1 MKLPI
6 DVFTEWAK
14 DGRDERMAR
23 GHADSVNSM
32 LDFALEGQVDSF
44 TFIDAG
50 CGNGWVVRMMGNH
63 QLCKRAKGVD
73 GSEQMI
79 KKAISFDSDNTYHC
93 ADLVDWIPN
102 KKVDIVH
109 SMEVFYYVKNPVGL
123 IKHVTDNWLNPGGRL
138 IMGIDYY
145 TENKVSESW
154 SEDCG
159 ISIMTRLSEAEWLS
173 GFNSSGLIDVLC
185 WRVGAKDDWAGT
197 LVVTGLMHY

>member
-32 LDFALEGQVDSF
+32 LDFALEDQVDPF

-63 QLCKRAKGVD
+63 QLCKRATGVD

-79 KKAISFDSDNTYHC
+79 KKAISFNSDNTYHC
-93 ADLVDWIPN
+93 ADLVNWRPESKADLI
-102 KKVDIVH
+102 H

-159 ISIMTRLSEAEWLS
+159 ISIMTRLSEAEWIDS
-173 GFNSSGLIDVLC
+173 FRRAGLTNVQS
-185 WRVGAKDDWAGT
+185 WREGAKEGWAGT
-197 LVVTGLMHY
+197 LVVTGVN